1 MLHPYTALVWGM
13 GASLVL
19 FFLAYALRKKY
30 NAAHRLLAVM
40 GVVFNLVSSVYLI
53 YAVRFKG
60 IEMLTSYSLPV
71 VTAHRL
77 FATLM
82 AVMMLMM
89 LFTGIRR
96 KRNLHILL
104 HRIFLPGYTLTYFS
118 GLVIF
123 HA

>member
-1 MLHPYTALVWGM
+1 MVHPYTALVWGM

-19 FFLAYALRKKY
+19 FFLAYALRK
-30 NAAHRLLAVM
+30 NNNTAHRRLAVL

-60 IEMLTSYSLPV
+60 IEMLTSYPIPV
-71 VTAHRL
+71 ATAHRI

-82 AVMMLMM
+82 AVLMLMM
-89 LFTGIRR
+89 LMTGMRR
-96 KRNLHILL
+96 KRNLHIAL
-104 HRIFLPGYTLTYFS
+104 HRVFLPGYTLTYFS

-123 HA
+123 HG

>member
-1 MLHPYTALVWGM
+1 MLHPYIALVWGM
-13 GASLVL
+13 GTSLVL
-19 FFLAYALRKKY
+19 FLAAYAVRKK
-30 NAAHRLLAVM
+30 NNTAHRMLAIL

-60 IEMLTSYSLPV
+60 IEMLTAYSYPV

-82 AVMMLMM
+82 AVLMLMM
-89 LFTGIRR
+89 LATGISR
-96 KRNLHILL
+96 KRNLHILM

>member
-1 MLHPYTALVWGM
+1 VLHPYTALVWGM
-13 GASLVL
+13 GASLLL
-19 FFLAYALRKKY
+19 FFLAYALRKKN
-30 NAAHRLLAVM
+30 NAAHRLLALL

-60 IEMLTSYSLPV
+60 IEMLTGYPLPV

-82 AVMMLMM
+82 AIMMLMM
-89 LFTGIRR
+89 LVTGMRR